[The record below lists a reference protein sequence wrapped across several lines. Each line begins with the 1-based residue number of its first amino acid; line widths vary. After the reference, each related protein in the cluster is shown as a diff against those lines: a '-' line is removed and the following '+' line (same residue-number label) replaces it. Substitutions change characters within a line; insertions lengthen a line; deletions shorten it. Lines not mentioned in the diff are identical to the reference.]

1 MQINNGSFGRPRA
14 VADKPR
20 KVRGGLKFT
29 AEWPPG
35 SAWEGVA
42 ARWAQLV
49 ARAAGTQAMSE
60 GLEYA
65 REGQARELS
74 LDAGVM
80 SARVQ
85 GRRYSAYRVRIEMA
99 AFGEAQ
105 WRVVSDALSEQS
117 GHAAALIS
125 GQLPEETLAMFD
137 GLGLPMLPAIVGDLK
152 VSCECGPPS
161 ASGGTWCKHVVCTGL
176 LVGQEFMRRATG
188 ILAVRGIGVDELVE
202 RVRERR
208 GGQRSAPSPGS
219 VASVLGANEARVE
232 ALESCVERFWEAGA
246 GLDRVTTAVRGP
258 EVRHALLRRL
268 GPSPFEG
275 SKFPMVGL
283 LATCYD
289 LVTERALSGEG
300 EGRSGV

>member
-1 MQINNGSFGRPRA
+1 MQPNNGSFGRPRA

-20 KVRGGLKFT
+20 KVRGGVKFT
-29 AEWPPG
+29 APWPALSPE
-35 SAWEGVA
+35 WEGIA
-42 ARWAQLV
+42 ARWVQLV
-49 ARAAGTQAMSE
+49 ARGANSQAMSE

-65 REGQARELS
+65 REGQARELEVEPG
-74 LDAGVM
+74 LI

-85 GRRYSAYRVRIEMA
+85 GRRYSAYRVRIELA
-99 AFGEAQ
+99 TFVEAQ
-105 WRVVSDALSEQS
+105 WRIVSDALAEQS

-125 GQLPEETLAMFD
+125 GEMPDELLAMFD
-137 GLGLPMLPAIVGDLK
+137 GLGLPILPAIVGELR
-152 VSCECGPPS
+152 VSCECGAP
-161 ASGGTWCKHVVCTGL
+161 GGTWCKHAVCTGL
-176 LVGQEFMRRATG
+176 LVGQEFMRRPAGVLT
-188 ILAVRGIGVDELVE
+188 VRGIRVDELVE

-208 GGQRSAPSPGS
+208 GGTRSAPSPGS

-232 ALESCVERFWEAGA
+232 ALEACVERFWEAGE
-246 GLDRVTTAVRGP
+246 GLDRVSTAMRGP

-289 LVTERALSGEG
+289 LVTEHALAREGEERRAL
-300 EGRSGV
+300 